1 MSLLCRVLGHRA
13 RPSTQLNQGFAF
25 SVCQRCNRDMIRSA
39 GAPSTSKW
47 KQVPAGFRVSRKP
60 FHHRSVRM
68 ARPAMP
74 RPRSTMPD
82 MVQIGMAALFWHVQ
96 DILGTP
102 PSRRTKVLR
111 IPLL

>member
-1 MSLLCRVLGHRA
+1 
-13 RPSTQLNQGFAF
+13 
-25 SVCQRCNRDMIRSA
+25 
-39 GAPSTSKW
+39 
-47 KQVPAGFRVSRKP
+47 
-60 FHHRSVRM
+60 
-68 ARPAMP
+68 MP